1 MFASAND
8 GRRNRPNWELLHCI
22 DKNKLDLI
30 IAGKFASY
38 IFKYME
44 INLKLCLD
52 VQPNGEPCAPIDEMI
67 SFFSDYTMQASFVN
81 SLVNVKED
89 AGNVNVLPVI
99 DDRAYF
105 HVNLQST
112 QTANLYVKES
122 HH

>member
-1 MFASAND
+1 
-8 GRRNRPNWELLHCI
+8 
-22 DKNKLDLI
+22 
-30 IAGKFASY
+30 
-38 IFKYME
+38 
-44 INLKLCLD
+44 
-52 VQPNGEPCAPIDEMI
+52 
-67 SFFSDYTMQASFVN
+67 MQASFVN

-112 QTANLYVKES
+112 QSANLYVKES